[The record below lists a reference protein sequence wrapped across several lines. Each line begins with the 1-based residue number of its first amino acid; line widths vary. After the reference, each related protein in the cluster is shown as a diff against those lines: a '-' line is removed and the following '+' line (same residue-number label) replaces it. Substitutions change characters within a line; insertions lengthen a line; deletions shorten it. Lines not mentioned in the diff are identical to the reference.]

1 MEIKIYKEYTYTLKN
16 VTVQEQIAQE
26 LNAAEIH

>member
-1 MEIKIYKEYTYTLKN
+1 MEIKIYKECYTFKN

>member
-1 MEIKIYKEYTYTLKN
+1 MEIKIYKECYTLKN

-26 LNAAEIH
+26 FNAAEIH